1 MWISVR
7 FFRFSNDFF
16 KLFNYTISTVGSEK
30 QIIVTVQNIKDDNNN
45 NSNDNNN
52 NINDDNNNNN
62 RS

>member
-7 FFRFSNDFF
+7 FFRFLNDFF

-30 QIIVTVQNIKDDNNN
+30 QIIVTAQNIKDDNNN
-45 NSNDNNN
+45 NSNDNNDN
-52 NINDDNNNNN
+52 NNNNNNNN